1 MATAL
6 GISSVVAYALAMPVP
21 GIKMSA
27 YENQKPPYEENAR
40 GGKSGQIVMPSARV
54 GTARRGVS

>member
-40 GGKSGQIVMPSARV
+40 GTSGQIVMPSARV